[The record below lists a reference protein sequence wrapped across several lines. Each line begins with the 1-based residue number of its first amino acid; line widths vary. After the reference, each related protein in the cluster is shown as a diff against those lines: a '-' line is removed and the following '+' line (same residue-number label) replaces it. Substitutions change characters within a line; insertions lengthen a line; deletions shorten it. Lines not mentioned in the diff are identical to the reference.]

1 MAKRRISILA
11 SHAVAYMTCRVALCS
26 REEEALLQGR
36 SKVLGT
42 ENIEGYRYGLSG
54 TDRMP
59 AWSQNV
65 QHHAEAGIDAYDGL
79 TRFGGSADDLAGG
92 VWWHW

>member
-1 MAKRRISILA
+1 MPSCIMFPRRRGITRAFKIF
-11 SHAVAYMTCRVALCS
+11 
-26 REEEALLQGR
+26 
-36 SKVLGT
+36 GT
-42 ENIEGYRYGLSG
+42 ENIEGYKYGLSG

-59 AWSQNV
+59 AWSQNA
-65 QHHAEAGIDAYDGL
+65 HGLAEVGIDTYDGL